1 MTAHLPTFASY
12 GWPNY
17 QARTFLLL
25 LGVGTFINAWSAF
38 RSTGQWQA
46 AATVFGVRLWTA
58 AVFVGMGWLRKAF
71 PEFAA
76 AADHFFKGPIGYA
89 IVVLGVVVVIWS
101 LLTLWAKARP
111 QTGV

>member
-1 MTAHLPTFASY
+1 M
-12 GWPNY
+12 
-17 QARTFLLL
+17 
-25 LGVGTFINAWSAF
+25 
-38 RSTGQWQA
+38 
-46 AATVFGVRLWTA
+46 
-58 AVFVGMGWLRKAF
+58 RKAF